1 MKCLGKVRDIGN
13 QIFVDTLKCHFKMA
27 LSTVQIFKKFWL
39 AGDFPM
45 KIKHL
50 VDFNGFICTL
60 NVKKL
65 KSMVTVSH
73 LTLNK
78 QEKFITRK
86 KNTFLNWN
94 YQFSLHEGAEKSG
107 KFEIRF
113 SWTPCY
119 CIWAWHSERFGLFGL
134 CPLVT

>member
-86 KNTFLNWN
+86 KHIFKLKLPI
-94 YQFSLHEGAEKSG
+94 FSA
-107 KFEIRF
+107 
-113 SWTPCY
+113 
-119 CIWAWHSERFGLFGL
+119 
-134 CPLVT
+134 

>member
-86 KNTFLNWN
+86 KNTFLN
-94 YQFSLHEGAEKSG
+94 
-107 KFEIRF
+107 
-113 SWTPCY
+113 
-119 CIWAWHSERFGLFGL
+119 
-134 CPLVT
+134 